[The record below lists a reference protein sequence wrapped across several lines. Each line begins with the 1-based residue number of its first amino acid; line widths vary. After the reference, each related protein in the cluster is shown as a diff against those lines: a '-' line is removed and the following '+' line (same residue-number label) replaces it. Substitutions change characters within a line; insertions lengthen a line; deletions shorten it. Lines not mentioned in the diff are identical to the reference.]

1 MTIEEKQQLTLNM
14 AKAAGMIKLICG
26 VANNVSWLIVLD
38 AYDHAKRCR
47 RYRHEVKKA
56 FKLAIE
62 EWHKYERQLIYATT
76 NRMFHVAD
84 LAPESRKPYG
94 DISDRQYYDFWAS
107 IGGPAYTKTKPLI
120 TSLWNK
126 HRLSLEQHG
135 VPDAEHIAWMLTAS
149 TAMQI
154 ATYLLDTT
162 IKRVAADHHLPIK
175 IANDMF
181 RQFSVEPML
190 KAWGRALLLLEPMEY
205 KLDPLEERNIQM
217 GIDQLAEAWTE
228 PSLLYD
234 SVLVSCEDYDEVF
247 RTKGFQKKAIREIAE
262 VKQSIYE

>member
-1 MTIEEKQQLTLNM
+1 MSANSSMPPPTECSTSRTWHQSHANLTETSPTDSITI
-14 AKAAGMIKLICG
+14 
-26 VANNVSWLIVLD
+26 
-38 AYDHAKRCR
+38 
-47 RYRHEVKKA
+47 
-56 FKLAIE
+56 
-62 EWHKYERQLIYATT
+62 
-76 NRMFHVAD
+76 
-84 LAPESRKPYG
+84 
-94 DISDRQYYDFWAS
+94 FWAS

-135 VPDAEHIAWMLTAS
+135 VPDAEHIAWLLTAS

-205 KLDPLEERNIQM
+205 KLEPLEDRNIQM